1 MIYKLN
7 TLLNITQYA
16 LNTLYT
22 IPMIQNLFVFLD
34 AVAPEAVAD
43 TITATGVVERLSGMT
58 PDEVIHAVTA
68 LCVMLAGKLV
78 KVLLVWFVGR
88 WIIGKVVKLLKKIME
103 KRKVNASVN
112 SFVSSMIDVV
122 AMIIMIIMI
131 ISILGVDTSS
141 FIALFASAGVAVG
154 MALSGTLQNF
164 AGGVMILLFRPFKV
178 GDYIEA
184 QGIDGSV
191 KEIQIFNT
199 VINTPD
205 NKIIL
210 LPNGPLSTGIIN
222 NYSREPL
229 RRLDLTFSVAY
240 GDDYEKAK
248 AVMLRLIKEDGRALN
263 EPAAPFVCLGSL
275 SASSIDL
282 TVRIWCKQE
291 DYWGMKFDLTQ
302 KVYETFPKEGLNFPY
317 QTFTVQME
325 KK

>member
-1 MIYKLN
+1 
-7 TLLNITQYA
+7 
-16 LNTLYT
+16 
-22 IPMIQNLFVFLD
+22 MIQSMFVFLD
-34 AVAPEAVAD
+34 AVASGEVVDALK
-43 TITATGVVERLSGMT
+43 TTGVVEKLSGMT
-58 PDEVIHAVTA
+58 PDEIMHAITA
-68 LCVMLAGKLV
+68 LCITLMGKFV
-78 KVLLVWFVGR
+78 KVLLIWFVGR
-88 WIIGKVVKLLKKIME
+88 WIVRKVVKLIKKIMV
-103 KRKVNASVN
+103 KRKVNASVS

-122 AMIIMIIMI
+122 AMAVIIIMI
-131 ISILGVDTSS
+131 ISVLGIDTSS

-184 QGIDGSV
+184 QGIGGSV

-199 VINTPD
+199 IINTPD

-263 EPAAPFVCLGSL
+263 EPAAPFVALGSL

>member
-1 MIYKLN
+1 
-7 TLLNITQYA
+7 
-16 LNTLYT
+16 
-22 IPMIQNLFVFLD
+22 MIQSLFVFLD
-34 AVAPEAVAD
+34 AVASGEVVDAVK
-43 TITATGVVERLSGMT
+43 TTGVVEKLSGMT
-58 PDEVIHAVTA
+58 PDEIMHAITA
-68 LCVMLAGKLV
+68 LCITLMGKFV
-78 KVLLVWFVGR
+78 KVLLIWFVGR
-88 WIIGKVVKLLKKIME
+88 WIVRKVVKLIKKIMV
-103 KRKVNASVN
+103 KRKVNASVS

-122 AMIIMIIMI
+122 AMAVIIIMI
-131 ISILGVDTSS
+131 ISVLGIDTSS
-141 FIALFASAGVAVG
+141 FIALFASAGVAIG

-184 QGIDGSV
+184 QGIGGSV

-240 GDDYEKAK
+240 GDDYERAK

-263 EPAAPFVCLGSL
+263 EPAAPFVVLGSL

-302 KVYETFPKEGLNFPY
+302 KVYETFPKEGLKFPY
-317 QTFTVQME
+317 QTFTVQLD
-325 KK
+325 KN

>member
-1 MIYKLN
+1 
-7 TLLNITQYA
+7 
-16 LNTLYT
+16 
-22 IPMIQNLFVFLD
+22 MIQSLFVFLD
-34 AVAPEAVAD
+34 AVASGEVVDAVK
-43 TITATGVVERLSGMT
+43 TTGVVEKLSGMT
-58 PDEVIHAVTA
+58 PDEIMHAITA
-68 LCVMLAGKLV
+68 LCITLMGKFV
-78 KVLLVWFVGR
+78 KVLLIWFVGR
-88 WIIGKVVKLLKKIME
+88 WIVRKVVKLIKKIMV
-103 KRKVNASVN
+103 KRKVNASVS

-122 AMIIMIIMI
+122 AMAVIIIMI
-131 ISILGVDTSS
+131 ISVLGIDTSS

-184 QGIDGSV
+184 QGIGGSV

-199 VINTPD
+199 IINTPD

-240 GDDYEKAK
+240 GDDYERAK

-263 EPAAPFVCLGSL
+263 EPAAPFVALGSL

-302 KVYETFPKEGLNFPY
+302 KVYETFPKEGLKFPY
-317 QTFTVQME
+317 QTFTVQLD
-325 KK
+325 KN